1 MGYPVG
7 GMGGDGRIATG
18 QLVSALCTCFDE
30 SQLALDG
37 AAQGVQAVV
46 RGLNVQ
52 LPQQRQK

>member
-37 AAQGVQAVV
+37 VVDGLLVAGLEVQH
-46 RGLNVQ
+46 
-52 LPQQRQK
+52 